1 MTALRSDPDPA
12 TGARADLAA
21 RPAGARSIVMVG
33 MMGAGKTAVGRRLA
47 ARLGWHF
54 VDADQAIEE
63 AAGLPIEEIF
73 ARHGEPH
80 FRSGE
85 RNVIARLLAEGPMVL
100 ATGGGAYMDPDTRAR
115 IAASGLSVWLRAD
128 VETLVRRTGRRTDR
142 PLLKAGDRRETI
154 ARLVAQRYP
163 VYAGA
168 DIVVDTDDGPP
179 EDTVERV
186 LAALAGHGIRPARET
201 PR

>member
-1 MTALRSDPDPA
+1 MTALSSDHDPA

-115 IAASGLSVWLRAD
+115 IAASGLSVWLRAN

-142 PLLKAGDRRETI
+142 PFLKAGDRRETI

-179 EDTVERV
+179 EETVERV
-186 LAALAGHGIRPARET
+186 LAALAGHGIPPARET
-201 PR
+201 LR

>member
-1 MTALRSDPDPA
+1 MTAPSSDPDPA
-12 TGARADLAA
+12 TGARADVAA

-33 MMGAGKTAVGRRLA
+33 MMGAGKTAVGRRVA

-63 AAGLPIEEIF
+63 AAGLPVEEIF

-85 RNVIARLLAEGPMVL
+85 RNVIARLLADGPMVL
-100 ATGGGAYMDPDTRAR
+100 ATGGGAFMDAETRAR

-154 ARLVAQRYP
+154 TRLVAQRYP
-163 VYAGA
+163 VYAEA

-186 LAALAGHGIRPARET
+186 LAALAAHGIHPPHET